1 MDEKTISVDIDG
13 TLMHFPTILLP
24 DLFITWQSDARL
36 KMFDIMKEKGAA
48 AMKTQPA
55 HIAVMA
61 THSNCA
67 FPVNLS
73 SKGLGLLPK
82 PEKLETFTTMF
93 EKAKKDTENRAP
105 QETLPVRAKVM
116 QGFYS
121 NIDNFDRRALGG
133 LEIFEGQTSRNL
145 QKNPRAALLYT
156 GEAPKYP
163 SYQFN
168 GIVVRIDPGTPYY
181 RFLLAARELFALD
194 AFHIHQIHY
203 PFGYLFYLV
212 EAKDKTPFPRR

>member
-1 MDEKTISVDIDG
+1 MDNNTFSVEIDG
-13 TLMHFPTILLP
+13 SQVQFPTISLP
-24 DLFITWQSDARL
+24 DLFIKWQSEARL
-36 KMFDIMKEKGAA
+36 KMFDMMKEKGAT
-48 AMKTQPA
+48 AMKMQPA

-61 THSNCA
+61 TQSDGA
-67 FPVNLS
+67 FPINLS

-82 PEKLETFTTMF
+82 PEKLDTFTTLF
-93 EKAKKDTENRAP
+93 EKAKKDTENRPP

-116 QGFYS
+116 QVFYA
-121 NIDNFDRRALGG
+121 NLDNFDRRALGG

-168 GIVVRIDPGTPYY
+168 GFVVRVDPGTPYY

-194 AFHIHQIHY
+194 AFHIHQVKY
-203 PFGYLFYLV
+203 PYGYLFYLV